1 MAFRTGYVEDAA
13 GHVRAAFHKVALA
26 LGLVAANVFSASLE
40 ANMPADPF
48 DQGDTGSCTGHS
60 VAGAIVTAFA
70 ATGAPLPFTPSPE
83 DLYKGGRELTRAR
96 GPDGKLPALVDEGA
110 SPSAVVAFANT
121 FGVRPMRR
129 LPDRNSDAD
138 PATINEEQNLAE
150 LKKDAEALV
159 VGDYAIFGS
168 AEEVQAQIRQAI
180 TNGIPV
186 CVAVPGGSAQ
196 WQGYKAGQV
205 LSATGKPNDHYVF
218 IYGYEQQ
225 PDGTYVY
232 LIRNS
237 WNGWGDRGNAR
248 ADESA
253 VAEFS
258 NVIAMSVR
266 RAAPAA
272 DRRAA

>member
-1 MAFRTGYVEDAA
+1 MTFRTGFKEDPA
-13 GHVRAAFHKVALA
+13 GHVRAAFHKVAVA

-40 ANMPADPF
+40 TSMPADAF
-48 DQGDTGSCTGHS
+48 DQGDTGSCTGHGVS
-60 VAGAIVTAFA
+60 GAIVTAFA
-70 ATGAPLPFTPSPE
+70 ATGTPLSFTPSPE
-83 DLYKGGRELTRAR
+83 DLYKGGREMTRGR
-96 GPDGKLPALVDEGA
+96 GPDGRLPPLVDEGA

-129 LPDRNSDAD
+129 LPGRNSDAD
-138 PATINEEQNLAE
+138 PATINEDQNLAE
-150 LKKDAEALV
+150 LKKDAETIV

-168 AEEVQAQIRQAI
+168 REEVQAQIRQAI

-186 CVAVPGGSAQ
+186 CVAVPGGSAA

-205 LSATGKPNDHYVF
+205 LGATGAPNDHYVF

-225 PDGTYVY
+225 VDGTYVY

-248 ADESA
+248 ASEAA
-253 VAEFS
+253 VSEFT
-258 NVIAMSVR
+258 NIIAMSVR
-266 RAAPAA
+266 RAA
-272 DRRAA
+272 